1 MTFAGSD
8 CTVHVQLIPGAAA
21 DTGRTSRLLEVL
33 PAAARPADVVWWSYE
48 RFPFGMTLDYER
60 KFRQYAPDRA
70 DARMNQ
76 SLIPNP

>member
-1 MTFAGSD
+1 MTGAVRLTFAGSD

-21 DTGRTSRLLEVL
+21 DTGLTGRLIEVL

-60 KFRQYAPDRA
+60 KFRQLRA
-70 DARMNQ
+70 HGR
-76 SLIPNP
+76 